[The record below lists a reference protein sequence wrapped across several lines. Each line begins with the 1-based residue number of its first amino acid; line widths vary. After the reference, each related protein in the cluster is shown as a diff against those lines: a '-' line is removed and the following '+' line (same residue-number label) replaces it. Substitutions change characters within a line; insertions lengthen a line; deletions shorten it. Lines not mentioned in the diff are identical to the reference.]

1 MTMPAMNCD
10 VFTERLMAYL
20 EHDTDEPTRVT
31 MDKHALECGDCGP
44 LLAELRKLRSDAAK
58 LPELA
63 PSRDLWQ
70 GIAARIEAPVVPIGI
85 RERDSARGTVVGRMT
100 WRVALIAA
108 SLVGAA
114 GLGYLAAGAR
124 DRAPTSI
131 AQAPLADTQQPVAVL
146 PETSAAPASPAA
158 TAPQTTAP
166 SARAVFS
173 EAANTRRAVEVRQA
187 VATLNADY
195 DREIVR
201 LRALINERRNQLD
214 PVTVAVIERNLQ
226 VIDAAITEC
235 KKAIAKDPSSR
246 FLIES
251 LNQSLQ
257 AKVELMRTAAQLP
270 ART

>member
-1 MTMPAMNCD
+1 MNCD

-20 EHDTDEPTRVT
+20 EHDTDEPTRVA
-31 MDKHALECGDCGP
+31 MDKHALDCGDCGP

-58 LPELA
+58 LPELT

-85 RERDSARGTVVGRMT
+85 RERDSARGIVVVRRT

-124 DRAPTSI
+124 DRAPTTV
-131 AQAPLADTQQPVAVL
+131 AQAPIADTQLQVATVPDTATPV
-146 PETSAAPASPAA
+146 SAAA
-158 TAPQTTAP
+158 TEPQTTAP
-166 SARAVFS
+166 NARAVFS
-173 EAANTRRAVEVRQA
+173 EAANTRRVGEVRQA

>member
-1 MTMPAMNCD
+1 MNCD

-58 LPELA
+58 LPELT

-85 RERDSARGTVVGRMT
+85 RERDSARGTVVARRT

-108 SLVGAA
+108 SLLGAA

-124 DRAPTSI
+124 DRAPTTV
-131 AQAPLADTQQPVAVL
+131 AQAPLADTQQRVAAL
-146 PETSAAPASPAA
+146 PDTSATPAA
-158 TAPQTTAP
+158 MAPQTTAP
-166 SARAVFS
+166 SARAVVS
-173 EAANTRRAVEVRQA
+173 EAANTRRVGEVRQA

-195 DREIVR
+195 DREIGR
-201 LRALINERRNQLD
+201 LRTLINERRNQLD